1 MTAPSEDFTSA
12 LARTPLLQD
21 LPEAVVK
28 DICEF
33 CDRRSYTA
41 GQTVYSMGQY
51 DGAEFFVVLS
61 GHMRATLMDAE
72 SGAMMIEEFGPD
84 GVFAMELA
92 FSQADQELFQQISIT
107 AEDDLTLIAI
117 DAEAFRALAAK
128 KPSLM
133 RNIAQHVAQELSSRR
148 FKNITG
154 EIAPERRVYMV
165 LLKHVERDAMSGGF
179 CIKRMPKHRE
189 LADEAGVEES
199 FAANAVATLI
209 QEGVA
214 RREYPGLL
222 IDDMSR
228 LNQLA
233 S

>member
-1 MTAPSEDFTSA
+1 
-12 LARTPLLQD
+12 
-21 LPEAVVK
+21 
-28 DICEF
+28 
-33 CDRRSYTA
+33 
-41 GQTVYSMGQY
+41 
-51 DGAEFFVVLS
+51 
-61 GHMRATLMDAE
+61 
-72 SGAMMIEEFGPD
+72 
-84 GVFAMELA
+84 
-92 FSQADQELFQQISIT
+92 
-107 AEDDLTLIAI
+107 
-117 DAEAFRALAAK
+117 
-128 KPSLM
+128 
-133 RNIAQHVAQELSSRR
+133 
-148 FKNITG
+148 
-154 EIAPERRVYMV
+154 
-165 LLKHVERDAMSGGF
+165 MSGGF